1 MLEEKKPSKTSLEDL
16 GEFALIEQLTKSA
29 TTALPSTLHGIGD
42 DAAVL
47 KHDGETV
54 ISTDMLIE
62 GVHFDLGYMPL
73 KHLGY
78 KLSLIH
84 I

>member
-1 MLEEKKPSKTSLEDL
+1 MIEDQKPSKTTLESF
-16 GEFALIEQLTKSA
+16 GEFALIEHLTKAAKA
-29 TTALPSTLHGIGD
+29 TLPSTKLSIGD

-54 ISTDMLIE
+54 VSTDMLVE

-73 KHLGY
+73 KHLG
-78 KLSLIH
+78 
-84 I
+84 